1 MSLLMDALK
10 RAETSKQEAQR
21 AAAEAAG
28 REPVAPAADNLS
40 LEPLPGSPATGQ
52 SLPDLAAHID
62 ALDAELS
69 ITPQPPP
76 APRRPAPPP
85 AQPVVSIELEPP
97 PAALEEQK
105 QAAARNAFA
114 AKQAEKP
121 SRRPMWLALGTLAV
135 AAAGIGL
142 YVVLQLQ
149 SMGGGALA
157 PVSSSPPPLVQ
168 RPAQL
173 PPALPVPAI
182 PLTPAPAK
190 SVLPP
195 LQASTL
201 GPAVASMVATATGR
215 DASAGFAQ
223 RPEASRRVAG
233 AEAAIPIRV
242 TRSSPEPDANAQ
254 AGYAKLQG
262 DQLDAAR
269 HDYELALKSDPN
281 NVDTLLA
288 LSSIAQR
295 QGRTADAAR
304 YQQRAIDADP
314 RNPDAQAAVL
324 GAASSGD
331 AMANESRLKTLL
343 ASQPE
348 SGSLNFALGNL
359 YSRQGRWSEAQQV
372 YFNAVAADADNPDY
386 LFNLAVSLDH
396 LRQPKVAAQHYR
408 LALEAG
414 QRRPAAFDRERARL
428 RLAELGREY

>member
-1 MSLLMDALK
+1 MDALK
-10 RAETSKQEAQR
+10 RAETSKLEAQR

-28 REPVAPAADNLS
+28 REPVAPAPDNLS
-40 LEPLPGSPATGQ
+40 LEPLPGSPAGGQ

-69 ITPQPPP
+69 ITPQPAP
-76 APRRPAPPP
+76 APRRPATTP

-97 PAALEEQK
+97 PAALEEEK

-114 AKQAEKP
+114 AKQTEKP
-121 SRRPMWLALGTLAV
+121 SRGPMWLALGTLGV

-142 YVVLQLQ
+142 YVFLQLQ

-157 PVSSSPPPLVQ
+157 PTASNPAPVAQ

-173 PPALPVPAI
+173 PLAMPVPAI

-195 LQASTL
+195 LQASTAT
-201 GPAVASMVATATGR
+201 GPGR
-215 DASAGFAQ
+215 DASTTFAP
-223 RPEASRRVAG
+223 RPEASRRMAG
-233 AEAAIPIRV
+233 GEAAGAAIPIRL
-242 TRSSPEPDANAQ
+242 TRTSPEPDANAQ

-262 DQLDAAR
+262 NQLDAAR

-288 LSSIAQR
+288 LASIAQR
-295 QGRTADAAR
+295 QGRSADAAR

-314 RNPDAQAAVL
+314 RDPDAQAAVL
-324 GAASSGD
+324 GAPSGGD
-331 AMANESRLKTLL
+331 PMANESRLKTLL

-408 LALEAG
+408 LALEAT
-414 QRRPAAFDRERARL
+414 QRRPAGFDRERARL